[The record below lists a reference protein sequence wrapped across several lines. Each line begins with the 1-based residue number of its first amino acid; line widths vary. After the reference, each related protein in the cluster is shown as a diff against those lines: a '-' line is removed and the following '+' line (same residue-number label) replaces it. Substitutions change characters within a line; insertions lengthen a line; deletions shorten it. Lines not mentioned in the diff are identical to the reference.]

1 MYSKKINA
9 RKNWKFTQFLKIIFF
24 SSFLIVLM
32 SNDILKAFQTT
43 VNISLTFT
51 TLFRNICNKSEVKK
65 QIPQIHKA

>member
-24 SSFLIVLM
+24 SLFLIVLM